1 MKTSSRPEL
10 DRLDPALPEAEKR
23 GATGKHLSRRHFLK
37 AASAGTL
44 MLTRR
49 SAAATLGTAPNVLIL
64 MVDEHNPMYSSTH
77 GDPYSSSVVTPN
89 MDRLAKM
96 GTVYESA
103 YCPSPL
109 CSPSRSSF
117 MSGRWGHDIQVY
129 NNCNVIEFDY
139 PSYGKVL
146 REQGIYTAYAG
157 KTDVYNRAP
166 KLGFSELILAHD
178 RALPGDT
185 HISRH
190 PISIRP
196 GTGARRAKGFGVKD
210 DPFRSDNR
218 VMDAA
223 EHWLSTK
230 AMALRQPWT
239 LTVNIVKPHFPEF
252 VTQELWE
259 MYPHGGTLPR
269 YGPDQPSANHPFA
282 LAMRRFFETNEFS
295 EADIRGLR
303 RGYLGCVTQVDRQLG
318 RLLDV
323 LEGTGLLKN
332 TVVAYTADHGE
343 MLGKFGMW
351 WKCSLYEDSAR
362 VPLIVAGPGFRPGT
376 RIRTPVNTMDLQ
388 AAMFRAIGAR
398 RPSQWAGTPLQDI
411 KPDDTNHVMFAEY
424 AGHGIPANSYMI
436 RKGRWKLIYYI
447 GAPRQLF
454 DLENDPNELKNVAG
468 DRPDIAS
475 ELERDLRKIC
485 SPEVE
490 NQRTEKFIRRQ
501 LEAIREMESVPKPM
515 PQKPAA

>member
-1 MKTSSRPEL
+1 
-10 DRLDPALPEAEKR
+10 
-23 GATGKHLSRRHFLK
+23 
-37 AASAGTL
+37 
-44 MLTRR
+44 
-49 SAAATLGTAPNVLIL
+49 
-64 MVDEHNPMYSSTH
+64 
-77 GDPYSSSVVTPN
+77 
-89 MDRLAKM
+89 MD
-96 GTVYESA
+96 
-103 YCPSPL
+103 
-109 CSPSRSSF
+109 
-117 MSGRWGHDIQVY
+117 
-129 NNCNVIEFDY
+129 
-139 PSYGKVL
+139 
-146 REQGIYTAYAG
+146 
-157 KTDVYNRAP
+157 
-166 KLGFSELILAHD
+166 
-178 RALPGDT
+178 
-185 HISRH
+185 
-190 PISIRP
+190 
-196 GTGARRAKGFGVKD
+196 
-210 DPFRSDNR
+210 
-218 VMDAA
+218 
-223 EHWLSTK
+223 
-230 AMALRQPWT
+230 
-239 LTVNIVKPHFPEF
+239 FPEF

-269 YGPDQPSANHPFA
+269 YGPDQPSANHRFA

-295 EADIRGLR
+295 DADIRGLR

-362 VPLIVAGPGFRPGT
+362 VPLIVAGPGFRPGI
-376 RIRTPVNTMDLQ
+376 RVRTPVNTMDLQ

-424 AGHGIPANSYMI
+424 AGHGTPANSYMI
-436 RKGRWKLIYYI
+436 RKGKWKLIYYI

-468 DRPDIAS
+468 DRADISS
-475 ELERDLRKIC
+475 ELERDLRNIC

-490 NQRTEKFIRRQ
+490 NQRTEKFIQRQ
-501 LEAIREMESVPKPM
+501 LEAIREIEAAPKPA